1 MDMSSAFGSGS
12 GSSLPGLSIDPIK
25 WRFIMQEST
34 RRTTS
39 MLTIKGKSR
48 NALHE
53 LKGQSLRELKGIA
66 LDAKLLQLLQPL
78 LKERITLT
86 NSNRRITVSADMY
99 VEDDENFGSNETVR
113 RQKTNSAILSV
124 QGLAQSVMDFEVRM
138 GGEIRV
144 EFTVTA
150 SLFDGAGNAI
160 VDGEVKLYEGTSEST
175 GDLDGVRQFQLY
187 IPVGATINHFVR
199 VNNDD
204 EGGDYATIRLNVT
217 NVAA

>member
-1 MDMSSAFGSGS
+1 
-12 GSSLPGLSIDPIK
+12 
-25 WRFIMQEST
+25 MQESA

-39 MLTIKGKSR
+39 LLTIKGKSR
-48 NALHE
+48 SALHE

-78 LKERITLT
+78 LKERISLT
-86 NSNRRITVSADMY
+86 NPNRRITVSADMY
-99 VEDDENFGSNETVR
+99 VEDDETFGSNETVR

-124 QGLAQSVMDFEVRM
+124 LGLAQSVMDFEVRM

-150 SLFDGAGNAI
+150 SLFDNAGNAV

-187 IPVGATINHFVR
+187 IPAGATLNHFVR

-217 NVAA
+217 NVTA

>member
-1 MDMSSAFGSGS
+1 
-12 GSSLPGLSIDPIK
+12 
-25 WRFIMQEST
+25 MQEST